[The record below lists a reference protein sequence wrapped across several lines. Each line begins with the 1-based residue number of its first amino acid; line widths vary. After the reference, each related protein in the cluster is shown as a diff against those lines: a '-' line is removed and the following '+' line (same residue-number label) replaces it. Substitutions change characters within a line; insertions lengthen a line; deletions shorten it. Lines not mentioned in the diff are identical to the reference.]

1 MNQTLLELQGLY
13 VGYSNPLIEDI
24 NLSVKSGE
32 VIAIVGPSG
41 IGKTTLLR
49 TISGLV
55 RPLRGK
61 TLMNVEKRGGLGYIP
76 QKLGLVRHASVE
88 HNIALGAM
96 SSSKTLQKLSLY
108 RTAGIVVFV
117 SSLIGSFFQMPFS
130 TLLLFLSGLIVFIS
144 TIISQWT
151 LNLEKQTTVWESMKA
166 VQLTEKRYEP
176 VRRLSGGQQR
186 RVATARTLAQSPS
199 LIIADEFLSELDEDN
214 VEIVIQAIMKLI
226 KQGSSLVMVEHNLQR
241 AKKLANRI
249 WIVSDGE
256 ITEEVIVDESF

>member
-1 MNQTLLELQGLY
+1 MTQTLLKLQGLS
-13 VGYSNPLIEDI
+13 VGYSDPLIEDI
-24 NLSVKSGE
+24 NLSIKPGE

-55 RPLRGK
+55 RPLGGK
-61 TLMNVEKRGGLGYIP
+61 TIMNVEKRGGLGYIP

-96 SSSKTLQKLSLY
+96 SSSKILQQLSFF
-108 RTAGIVVFV
+108 RTTAIVVFV
-117 SSLIGSFFQMPFS
+117 SSLIGSFFQIPFS
-130 TLLLFLSGLIVFIS
+130 TLLLFFSGLIVFIS
-144 TIISQWT
+144 TIISQWI
-151 LNLEKQTTVWESMKA
+151 LNFEKQTTVWESMKA

-199 LIIADEFLSELDEDN
+199 LIIADEFLSELDDEN
-214 VEIVIQAIMKLI
+214 VEIVIQAIMNLI
-226 KQGSSLVMVEHNLQR
+226 KQGSSLVMVEHNFQR

-249 WIVSDGE
+249 WMVSDGK
-256 ITEEVIVDESF
+256 ITEEVIGDEWF

>member
-1 MNQTLLELQGLY
+1 MTQTLLELQGLS

-226 KQGSSLVMVEHNLQR
+226 KQGSSLVMVEHNLKR

>member
-96 SSSKTLQKLSLY
+96 SSSKALQQLSLY

-186 RVATARTLAQSPS
+186 RELPLHERSRSRRLSSSP
-199 LIIADEFLSELDEDN
+199 
-214 VEIVIQAIMKLI
+214 M
-226 KQGSSLVMVEHNLQR
+226 SS
-241 AKKLANRI
+241 
-249 WIVSDGE
+249 
-256 ITEEVIVDESF
+256 